1 MKNLKRIQKKD
12 KGFTMI
18 EILIVI
24 SVFTLALGIIY
35 GSYSMS
41 QKAYREIETTTEI
54 NQNARVILERMT
66 REIRQAKE
74 IVTELS
80 DEEPLESVSP
90 ELGIMFED
98 GHIEEPYHYI
108 RYFKD
113 NNNIKKQVI
122 VYYFSDS
129 PETFVPW
136 DATPPAEQTLEN
148 AILEERIIGEY
159 IVSIKFWGEKVIN
172 ISLTLEKNYKNIN
185 FRTKIF
191 ARNI

>member
-1 MKNLKRIQKKD
+1 
-12 KGFTMI
+12 I

-24 SVFTLALGIIY
+24 SVFALTLGIIY
-35 GSYSMS
+35 GSYSLS
-41 QKAYREIETTTEI
+41 QKAYKEVETTTEI
-54 NQNARVILERMT
+54 NQNARVILERIT

-80 DEEPLESVSP
+80 DEEPIESVSP

-98 GHIEEPYHYI
+98 GHIEEQYHYI

-122 VYYFSDS
+122 VYYFSGS
-129 PETFVPW
+129 PDTFVPYN
-136 DATPPAEQTLEN
+136 AIPPETETLEN
-148 AILEERIIGEY
+148 IILEEKIIGEY
-159 IVSIKFWGEKVIN
+159 IVGIKFWGEEVIN
-172 ISLTLEKNYKNIN
+172 ISIILEKKDKNIN

>member
-1 MKNLKRIQKKD
+1 MLKQIKNNLD
-12 KGFTMI
+12 KGFTI
-18 EILIVI
+18 VEVLVVI
-24 SVFTLALGIIY
+24 SIFVLVLGIIY
-35 GSYSMS
+35 GSYSLS
-41 QKAYREIETTTEI
+41 QKAYRDIEATTEI

-80 DEEPLESVSP
+80 DEEPEESVSP

-98 GHIEEPYHYI
+98 GHIEESYYYT

-113 NNNIKKQVI
+113 ENNIKKQVI
-122 VYYFSDS
+122 VYYFSGS
-129 PETFVPW
+129 PAIFVPW
-136 DATPPAEQTLEN
+136 DAIPPEMETLEN
-148 AILEERIIGEY
+148 TILEDRIIGEY
-159 IVSIKFWGEKVIN
+159 VVGIKFWGQEVVN
-172 ISLTLEKNYKNIN
+172 ISITLEKKYKNIN

>member
-1 MKNLKRIQKKD
+1 MFKKS
-12 KGFTMI
+12 KGFTII
-18 EILIVI
+18 EVLVVI
-24 SVFTLALGIIY
+24 SIFVLVLGIIY
-35 GSYSMS
+35 GSYSLS

-80 DEEPLESVSP
+80 DVEPEESISP

-98 GHIEEPYHYI
+98 GHNEESYYYT
-108 RYFKD
+108 RYFED

-122 VYYFSDS
+122 VYYFSGS
-129 PETFVPW
+129 PNTFVPY
-136 DATPPAEQTLEN
+136 DAIPPEMETLEN
-148 AILEERIIGEY
+148 TILEDRVVGEY
-159 IVSIKFWGEKVIN
+159 IVGIKFWGQEVIN
-172 ISLTLEKNYKNIN
+172 ISITLEKNNKNIN